1 MHEETWGIPIAVD
14 LFFTGVGGGSFILS
28 AMASRRNG
36 EGWETCSQGTALLAP
51 LAIFVGLS
59 MLILDLGYPSRFWM
73 TLRTFNLHSPMSI
86 GSWLLSLFAIVALL
100 FALYWLPA
108 SVRARI
114 PWVGTLTIWKKVRW
128 RNRLGMIGTVLAVG
142 VCVYT
147 GVLLS
152 VTVIPLWRSLS
163 LAVLF
168 LLSAITTGFAGGGMV
183 MLCLS
188 KKMNSDIMAGPFQF
202 IRRSYRIV
210 LPFYL
215 LVALG
220 FSLWPTLVPDLSP
233 AFNPLTRGWSGLVW
247 WFGVMG
253 VGWLVPYF
261 LVLKARTI
269 PLRQAWVLF
278 SCLLIGG
285 FLLRLVLVLGGQSTF
300 PPS

>member
-28 AMASRRNG
+28 AIASRRNG
-36 EGWETCSQGTALLAP
+36 EGWETCSRGAALLAP
-51 LAIFVGLS
+51 LAIFIGLS

-73 TLRTFNLHSPMSI
+73 TLRVFNLHSPMSI

-100 FALYWLPA
+100 FALYWLPT

-114 PWVGTLTIWKKVRW
+114 PRVGTMTIWRKVRW
-128 RNRLGMIGTVLAVG
+128 RNRLGVIGTVLAVG

-188 KKMNSDIMAGPFQF
+188 KKKNSEIMVEPFQF

-210 LPFYL
+210 LTFYL

-220 FSLWPTLVPDLSP
+220 FSLWPTLVPGPSS
-233 AFNPLTRGWSGLVW
+233 ASNALTGGWSGLVW
-247 WFGVMG
+247 WLGVMG
-253 VGWLVPYF
+253 IGWLVPYI
-261 LVLKARTI
+261 LVLKARII
-269 PLRQAWVLF
+269 PMRQAWVLF
-278 SCLLIGG
+278 SCLLTGG
-285 FLLRLVLVLGGQSTF
+285 FLLRLVLVFGGQSAF
-300 PPS
+300 PPP

>member
-1 MHEETWGIPIAVD
+1 MPEETWGVPIAVD
-14 LFFTGVGGGSFILS
+14 LFFAGVGGGSFILS

-36 EGWETCSQGTALLAP
+36 EGWETCSQGAALLAP
-51 LAIFVGLS
+51 LAIFAGLS

-86 GSWLLSLFAIVALL
+86 GSWLLSLFVIVALL
-100 FALYWLPA
+100 FALYWLPVQ
-108 SVRARI
+108 VRARI
-114 PWVGTLTIWKKVRW
+114 PWVSTLMIWKKVRW
-128 RNRLGMIGTVLAVG
+128 RDRLGMIGMVLAVG

-152 VTVIPLWRSLS
+152 ATVIPLWRSLS

-168 LLSAITTGFAGGGMV
+168 LLSAITTGFAGGGTV

-188 KKMNSDIMAGPFQF
+188 KKMNSDPVAGPLQF

-210 LPFYL
+210 LPLYL

-220 FSLWPTLVPDLSP
+220 FSLWPTLVPGPSP
-233 AFNPLTRGWSGLVW
+233 AFNTLTRGWSGLIW
-247 WFGVMG
+247 WLGVMG
-253 VGWLVPYF
+253 IGGLVPYF
-261 LVLKARTI
+261 LVLKAKTI
-269 PLRQAWVLF
+269 RMRQAWVLF

-285 FLLRLVLVLGGQSTF
+285 FLLRLVIILGGQGAL
-300 PPS
+300 

>member
-1 MHEETWGIPIAVD
+1 
-14 LFFTGVGGGSFILS
+14 
-28 AMASRRNG
+28 
-36 EGWETCSQGTALLAP
+36 
-51 LAIFVGLS
+51 

-86 GSWLLSLFAIVALL
+86 GSWLLSLFVIVALL

-108 SVRARI
+108 SVRAKI

-142 VCVYT
+142 VCIYT

-152 VTVIPLWRSLS
+152 VTVIPLWRSLI

-168 LLSAITTGFAGGGMV
+168 LLSAIMTGFAGGGMV

-188 KKMNSDIMAGPFQF
+188 KKMNSNIMAGPFQF
-202 IRRSYRIV
+202 IRQSYRIV
-210 LPFYL
+210 LVFYL

-220 FSLWPTLVPDLSP
+220 FSLWPTIVPGPSAAP
-233 AFNPLTRGWSGLVW
+233 ASNTLTRGWSGLVW
-247 WFGVMG
+247 WLGVMG
-253 VGWLVPYF
+253 IGWLVPF
-261 LVLKARTI
+261 ILVLKPRKI

-278 SCLLIGG
+278 SSLLVGG
-285 FLLRLVLVLGGQSTF
+285 FLLRLVLILGGQGAL
-300 PPS
+300 

>member
-1 MHEETWGIPIAVD
+1 MPEETWGIPIALD
-14 LFFTGVGGGSFILS
+14 LFFTGVGGGSFILG

-36 EGWETCSQGTALLAP
+36 KGWETCSQGAALLAP
-51 LAIFVGLS
+51 LAIFAGLS

-73 TLRTFNLHSPMSI
+73 TLRTFNPHSPMSI
-86 GSWLLSLFAIVALL
+86 GSWLLSLFAIVTLL
-100 FALYWLPA
+100 FALYWLPVP
-108 SVRARI
+108 VRARI
-114 PWVGTLTIWKKVRW
+114 PWVSTLTIWKNVQW
-128 RNRLGMIGTVLAVG
+128 RDRLGMIGMVLAVG

-152 VTVIPLWRSLS
+152 ATVIPLWRSLS

-210 LPFYL
+210 LTFYL
-215 LVALG
+215 LVAIG
-220 FSLWPTLVPDLSP
+220 FSLWPTRVPGPSP
-233 AFNPLTRGWSGLVW
+233 AFNIVTTGWSGLFW
-247 WFGVMG
+247 WLGIMG
-253 VGWLVPYF
+253 VGWLVPYI
-261 LVLKARTI
+261 LVLKAKTI
-269 PLRQAWVLF
+269 PLQQAWVLF

-285 FLLRLVLVLGGQSTF
+285 FLLRFVLVLRGQGVL
-300 PPS
+300 